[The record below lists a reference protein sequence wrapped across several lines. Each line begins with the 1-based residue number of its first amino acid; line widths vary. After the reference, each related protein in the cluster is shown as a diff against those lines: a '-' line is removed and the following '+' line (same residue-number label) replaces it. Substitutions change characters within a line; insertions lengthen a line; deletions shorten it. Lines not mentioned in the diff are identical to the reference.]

1 MAKRFRR
8 IAALSVTGVVVAGG
22 AGTAYA
28 ARSSSGPVYR
38 LATVTSADVTAALHV
53 IGTLTPVRQAD
64 VAFPAGGTV
73 ASVAVRARQ
82 HVTAGQTLGPP
93 PPPPLKPPLPPAQPA
108 LANATLRVE
117 NDTPGQTPATPPP
130 A

>member
-38 LATVTSADVTAALHV
+38 LATVTSADVTAAPHMV
-53 IGTLTPVRQAD
+53 GTLTPVRQGRHGAPGRAPGGAHPEGGQRHSQPERRPD
-64 VAFPAGGTV
+64 HASHDHAG
-73 ASVAVRARQ
+73 
-82 HVTAGQTLGPP
+82 HVPGIAAGVVGAAAAAGRPERS
-93 PPPPLKPPLPPAQPA
+93 A
-108 LANATLRVE
+108 
-117 NDTPGQTPATPPP
+117 
-130 A
+130 